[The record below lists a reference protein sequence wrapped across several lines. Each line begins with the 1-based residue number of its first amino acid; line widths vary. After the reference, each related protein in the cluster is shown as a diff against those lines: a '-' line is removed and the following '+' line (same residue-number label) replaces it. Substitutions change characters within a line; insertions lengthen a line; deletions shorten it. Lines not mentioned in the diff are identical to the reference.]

1 MIVARLGATLSFH
14 TMTAASSLQLFCV
27 HLLLNEQLV
36 FRNLVEHIFVSLI
49 YFMKIVHELQIAI
62 L

>member
-1 MIVARLGATLSFH
+1 MTRLGATLSFH
-14 TMTAASSLQLFCV
+14 TVTAASSLQLFCV

-36 FRNLVEHIFVSLI
+36 FRNLVEHILVSLI
-49 YFMKIVHELQIAI
+49 DFMKIMHEFQIAI